1 VALGKHCRI
10 IEVVKIERLRNL
22 QYVIGTFKKTA
33 IGIGELERYTLRLR
47 PELRRLLILVDGK
60 RDVETLRRFF
70 RANEFSELIDELL
83 SHGAI
88 ESTNAPTSY
97 LPESKRGA
105 SAATPLSVPQFRAAL
120 ETARQTAKAMLG
132 RRADEF
138 GAKFDACKDSQ
149 ALRIV
154 VSEVQLRLI
163 ADVDEDAATS
173 YVVAIRNAVSAVKA

>member
-1 VALGKHCRI
+1 
-10 IEVVKIERLRNL
+10 
-22 QYVIGTFKKTA
+22 VIGTFKKTA
-33 IGIGELERYTLRLR
+33 IGLAELERYALRLR

-70 RANEFSELIDELL
+70 RANEFSHLVEELL

-88 ESTNAPTSY
+88 ESTHGPTSY

-105 SAATPLSVPQFRAAL
+105 STATPLSTGQFQAAL
-120 ETARQTAKAMLG
+120 NAARTTANIMLG

-138 GAKFDACKDSQ
+138 AAKFDRCKDSQ
-149 ALRIV
+149 ALRVV

-163 ADVDEDAATS
+163 ADIDEDAATA
-173 YVVAIRNAVSAVKA
+173 YVVAIRDAVAASKD